1 MSLLRTWLLPLS
13 WAWGRLT
20 TTRYARLHG
29 WLRRTLAELAP
40 GAAVLDVGC
49 GTGALLAPSA
59 ERTPHLQWTG
69 LDRDADALAALEKYL
84 SARRCTTVQLHLL
97 DVNEPA
103 AVIPPVAEGYSLIVC
118 AAMLQYVAEP
128 GALLAKLASSL
139 HPAGAILL
147 YVPVN
152 YHRLLHGYD
161 AVIARYFSTVDYDQQ
176 QAIRHRLTVEQVE
189 SLAKHAGLTVVQRER
204 VTGWP
209 GQLQYELHTLLYY
222 ATQAWLWPLPIL
234 VVFLPVGFLLLGL
247 DRIHGRR
254 YPGRRGNGL
263 LARLERTR

>member
-1 MSLLRTWLLPLS
+1 MSLLHSWLLPFT
-13 WAWGRLT
+13 WVWGTLT
-20 TTRYARLHG
+20 TTRYARLHS

-49 GTGALLAPSA
+49 GTGALLAPWS

-69 LDRDADALAALEKYL
+69 LDRAADALAALEKYL
-84 SARRCTTVQLHLL
+84 SARGHLTVQLHPL

-103 AVIPPVAEGYSLIVC
+103 AVIPHVEGGYSLIVC

-234 VVFLPVGFLLLGL
+234 VAFLPVGFLLLGL

>member
-128 GALLAKLASSL
+128 GALLAKLSATL

-147 YVPVN
+147 YVPVD
-152 YHRLLHGYD
+152 YHRLLPGFD

-234 VVFLPVGFLLLGL
+234 VAFLPVGFLLLGL
-247 DRIHGRR
+247 DRIHGKR
-254 YPGRRGNGL
+254 YPGRRSNGL